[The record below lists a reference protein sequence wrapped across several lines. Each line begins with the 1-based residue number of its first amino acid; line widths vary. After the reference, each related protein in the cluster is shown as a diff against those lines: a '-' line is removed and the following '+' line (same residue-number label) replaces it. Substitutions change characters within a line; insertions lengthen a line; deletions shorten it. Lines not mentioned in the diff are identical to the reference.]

1 MLAAEESDFAP
12 GVLETLVLMTLMLC
26 PWGPGDPRANDKGD
40 AGSWLFLWKK
50 GWESTAVG
58 GRKTIDS

>member
-1 MLAAEESDFAP
+1 MKLRSSGEVAGLLASAGSW
-12 GVLETLVLMTLMLC
+12 GIRLC

-58 GRKTIDS
+58 GRKIIDS